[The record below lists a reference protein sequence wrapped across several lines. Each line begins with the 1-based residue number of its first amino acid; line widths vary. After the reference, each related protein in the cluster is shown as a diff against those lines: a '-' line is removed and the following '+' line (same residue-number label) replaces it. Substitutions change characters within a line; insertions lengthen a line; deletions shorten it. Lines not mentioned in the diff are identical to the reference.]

1 MKTGYKITGFS
12 NETEELVFEI
22 HIDETQ
28 DELKQLFGI
37 PSNRNMVDTYV
48 INTDQQK
55 QLFSDKYGIVF
66 DAENEYYVD
75 AYQAI

>member
-1 MKTGYKITGFS
+1 MKVGYKITSFS

-22 HIDETQ
+22 NIDETQ

-37 PSNRNMVDTYV
+37 PSNRNMVDTYA
-48 INTDQQK
+48 INTDQKK

-75 AYQAI
+75 AYQSI

>member
-22 HIDETQ
+22 HIDEA
-28 DELKQLFGI
+28 EEFLKQLLEI
-37 PSNRNMVDTYV
+37 PPNLRMVDTY
-48 INTDQQK
+48 IISNDKQK
-55 QLFSDKYGIVF
+55 QYFSEKYGIVF

-75 AYQAI
+75 AFQIS